1 MIPLRNP
8 TRLFAALR
16 PRAAALTVLAAAMAL
31 IAGPAGAADAP
42 QQRLLTV
49 TGSGTVSA
57 VPDEAQLSAGV
68 VTQAKTAA
76 AALASNTRAMNAV
89 FASLKTMGIPDK
101 SIQTSGFSVSPQY
114 PPYNSNAPRVITGYQ
129 VTNAVSVTVD
139 DLAKLGKA
147 LDALVASGANQM
159 GGVNFSIRDP
169 KPLLAR
175 ARAEAVKDALA
186 KAKAYADAAGVSLGP
201 IQAIGESGAEPPRP
215 MFMKTMALEGA
226 SSAPVAAGEQ
236 DVTASVTISWEIR

>member
-1 MIPLRNP
+1 MMPLRNP
-8 TRLFAALR
+8 TRQVAFLG
-16 PRAAALTVLAAAMAL
+16 PRAAALTILTATMVLPAV
-31 IAGPAGAADAP
+31 PAGAADV

-49 TGSGTVSA
+49 TGSGTISA
-57 VPDEAQLSAGV
+57 VPDEAELSAGV

-76 AALASNTRAMNAV
+76 AALASNTRAMNSV
-89 FASLKTMGIPDK
+89 FASLRTMGIPDK

-129 VTNAVSVTVD
+129 VSNNVNVTVD
-139 DLAKLGKA
+139 DLTKLGKA

-169 KPLLAR
+169 KPLLAL
-175 ARAEAVKDALA
+175 ARAQAVKDALA
-186 KAKAYADAAGVSLGP
+186 KAKAYADAASVSLGP
-201 IQAIGESGAEPPRP
+201 IQTIGESGAEPPRP
-215 MFMKTMALEGA
+215 MLMKTMALEGG
-226 SSAPVAAGEQ
+226 SPVPVAAGEQ